1 MKQNNGG
8 YKTKQKEKILEY
20 LMSHPSQHVTAQEIS
35 YHLNQEGTNVG
46 TATIYRQLDQLVTD
60 GTIRKYT
67 IDSRTGACYEYL
79 PDSGECHRHFHLKCI
94 QCEKLYHVACEHLTE
109 LEEHILEHHGFQIDQ
124 SKTVLYGVCETCRKE
139 QEDNK

>member
-20 LMSHPSQHVTAQEIS
+20 LISHPSQHVTAQEIS